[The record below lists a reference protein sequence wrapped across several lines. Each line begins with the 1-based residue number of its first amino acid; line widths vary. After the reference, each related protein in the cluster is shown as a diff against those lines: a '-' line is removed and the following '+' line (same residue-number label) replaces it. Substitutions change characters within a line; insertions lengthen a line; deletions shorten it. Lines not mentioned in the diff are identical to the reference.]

1 MKKQIIYIAAL
12 LFIGMSATAQIDR
25 SKMPESGPTPEVN
38 LGKPE
43 EFKLDNGLQVLVVRD
58 TKLPAINISL
68 NLDTP
73 PVFEGDKAGVQSL
86 TSSIMGKGTTKTPKD
101 EFNENVEFL
110 GASVNVFSGG
120 GFANALS
127 KYKERVFELFAEAA
141 LMPNFTQEELDFE
154 KEQLLEGIRS
164 GENSAEAIAGKVR
177 GALAYGKK
185 HAAGEFPT
193 ETTIGNVSLED
204 VKDFYA
210 KRFVPS
216 NGYMVITGDITGKEA
231 KQLVKKNFGAWKAG
245 EVTIPEFPMVK
256 DVDNIQVNLVDVP
269 NAVQTELA
277 VMTLSDLKMNDDD
290 YHAAT
295 VANYILGGAF
305 GSYLNMNLR
314 EANGYTYG
322 ARSSLGTS
330 RYYPSTF
337 RATAKVRNEVTD
349 SAVVETLKEIKRIR
363 TEPVDK
369 EVLENAKAKFLGNFI
384 MQSEDKSVVAR
395 RTVRIRTNNLDD
407 DFYKDF
413 ISNIND
419 VTQEDVQR
427 VAQKYFRPENA
438 RVVLVGKASDILEP
452 LEKMTFEGKPVVIK
466 FFDKDANPTERPSTI
481 TVPDGVTVQTVLN
494 DYVKAIGGKEALS
507 EVMSVAT
514 KATLET
520 PMGNVE
526 LSEKRM
532 KGDKWRLSISM
543 GGNVMSDQ
551 MYADGKGMVK
561 AQGQTMEMEGDNLAA
576 QATEAI
582 FLPELNAQEKATLA
596 GVEMMEEKKVYVI
609 KWSDSKKSF
618 YDTESGLLVASET
631 KTNQGGQDVT
641 QLVNYSNYQET
652 NGIKFP
658 MTLSQNMMG
667 REVNFEVKAVK
678 INEGVTPDDFK

>member
-1 MKKQIIYIAAL
+1 MKKQLIYLVVL
-12 LFIGMSATAQIDR
+12 LFIGTSTIAQIDR
-25 SKMPESGPTPEVN
+25 SKMPKSGPTPEVN
-38 LGKPE
+38 LGKPK

-58 TKLPAINISL
+58 TKLPAITISL

-86 TSSIMGKGTTKTPKD
+86 TSSIMGKGTTKTSKD
-101 EFNENVEFL
+101 EFNESVEFL
-110 GASVNVFSGG
+110 GASISVFSGG
-120 GFANALS
+120 GFANTLS

-154 KEQLLEGIRS
+154 KGQLLEGLRA

-177 GALAYGKK
+177 GALAYGKN

-193 ETTIGNVSLED
+193 ETTINNVTLED

-216 NGYMVITGDITGKEA
+216 SGYMVITGDITEKEA
-231 KQLVKKNFGAWKAG
+231 KKLVKKHFGSWKSG
-245 EVTIPEFPMVK
+245 TVPTPEFPMVK
-256 DVDNIQVNLVDVP
+256 DVSNIQVNLVDVP
-269 NAVQTELA
+269 NAVQTELT
-277 VMTLSDLKMNDDD
+277 VMTLSDLKMNHPD

-322 ARSSLGTS
+322 ARSSLGSS

-337 RATAKVRNEVTD
+337 SATAKVRNQVTD
-349 SAVVETLKEIKRIR
+349 SAVVETLKEIKRMR

-369 EVLENAKAKFLGNFI
+369 EILENAKAKFLGNFI
-384 MQSEDKSVVAR
+384 MQSEDKAVVAR
-395 RTVRIRTNNLDD
+395 RTVNIRTNDLED
-407 DFYKDF
+407 DFYKNF
-413 ISNIND
+413 IANINK

-427 VAQKYFRPENA
+427 VAQKYFRPDNA
-438 RVVLVGKASDILEP
+438 RIVLVGKASDILEP
-452 LEKMTFEGKPVVIK
+452 LEKMTFDGKPVEIK
-466 FFDKDANPTERPSTI
+466 FFDKEANPTDRPSTI
-481 TVPDGVTVQTVLN
+481 AIPDGVTAQTVLS
-494 DYVKAIGGKEALS
+494 DYLKAVGGKDALS
-507 EVMSVAT
+507 KLTSVST
-514 KATLET
+514 QATLET

-532 KGDKWRLSISM
+532 KGDKWRLSVSM
-543 GGNVMSDQ
+543 AGNVMSDQ
-551 MYADGKGMVK
+551 VYADGKGMVK
-561 AQGQTMEMEGDNLAA
+561 AQGQTLEMEGDNLNVH
-576 QATEAI
+576 ATEAI
-582 FLPELNAQEKATLA
+582 FLPELNAQDKATLS
-596 GVEMMEEKKVYVI
+596 GIEMMGEKKVYVI

-652 NGIKFP
+652 NGLKFP
-658 MTLSQNMMG
+658 MTLSQSMMG
-667 REVNFEVKAVK
+667 REVNFEVKEVK
-678 INEGVTPDDFK
+678 VNEGVTAEDFK